1 MGIDFGAVLLSA
13 VMAGAVAIAATLVIE
28 RWGGALGSLV
38 AIPTTIV
45 PAAIGIW
52 YGSSTVEAHAN
63 AMSMVPIGM
72 LLNILFLG
80 SWRVL
85 PPRLEHRWSGRPLVI
100 LVAVLS
106 VGVWLIAAGI
116 STTIVSTTLTSIAPL
131 WIGSFATLLG
141 FSIGLRALKDAPKA
155 PPGRNEVHPF
165 SVLMRGVA
173 AAIAIGLSV
182 FIAGLG
188 LPFISGVVS
197 VFPAIFL
204 TTMVSLWIAQGSEV
218 PVGAAGPMM
227 LGATSVSVY
236 SLISIVSFPDYGP
249 WFGSAIAWFGSV
261 ILYSLPIGF
270 WTSRQILRGAND

>member
-1 MGIDFGAVLLSA
+1 MVVDVGAVLISA
-13 VMAGAVAIAATLVIE
+13 IMAGAVAIAATLVIE

-52 YGSSTVEAHAN
+52 HGSSSVEAHAN

-80 SWRVL
+80 AWRIL
-85 PPRLEHRWSGRPLVI
+85 PPRLEHRWSGGSLVT
-100 LVAVLS
+100 LVSILS
-106 VGVWLIAAGI
+106 VGVWLVAAGI

-131 WIGSFATLLG
+131 WIGTFATLLG
-141 FSIGLRALKDAPKA
+141 FSIGLRALNDPPDAPA
-155 PPGRNEVHPF
+155 GHNRVHPF
-165 SVLMRGVA
+165 SILMRGVA
-173 AAIAIGLSV
+173 AATAIGLSV
-182 FIAGLG
+182 LVAGMG
-188 LPFISGVVS
+188 LPFISGVIS

-204 TTMVSLWIAQGSEV
+204 TTMVSLWVAQGSEV
-218 PVGAAGPMM
+218 PVGATGPMM

-236 SLISIVSFPDYGP
+236 SLISIGSFPGYGP
-249 WFGSAIAWFGSV
+249 WIGSVIAWFGSV

-270 WTSRQILRGAND
+270 WTNRQISLGAND

>member
-1 MGIDFGAVLLSA
+1 MAVDAGAVLISA
-13 VMAGAVAIAATLVIE
+13 IMAGAVAILATLVIE
-28 RWGGALGSLV
+28 RWGGALGSIV

-52 YGSSTVEAHAN
+52 HGSASVGAHAD

-72 LLNILFLG
+72 MLNILFLG
-80 SWRVL
+80 AWRVL
-85 PPRLEHRWSGRPLVI
+85 PSRLEHRWSGGSLVT

-106 VGVWLIAAGI
+106 VAVWLVAAGA
-116 STTIVSTTLTSIAPL
+116 STVIVSNTLDSIAPF

-141 FSIGLRALKDAPKA
+141 FGIGLRALKNAPAA
-155 PPGRNEVHPF
+155 PAGHNAVHPF

-173 AAIAIGLSV
+173 AASAIGLSV
-182 FIAGLG
+182 LIAGMG
-188 LPFISGVVS
+188 LPFISGVIS

-204 TTMVSLWIAQGSEV
+204 TTMVSLWLAQGSEV
-218 PVGAAGPMM
+218 PVGATGPMM

-236 SLISIVSFPDYGP
+236 SLIAIGSFPVYGP
-249 WFGSAIAWFGSV
+249 WIGSALAWFGSV

-270 WTSRQILRGAND
+270 WTNHRIHPGAND